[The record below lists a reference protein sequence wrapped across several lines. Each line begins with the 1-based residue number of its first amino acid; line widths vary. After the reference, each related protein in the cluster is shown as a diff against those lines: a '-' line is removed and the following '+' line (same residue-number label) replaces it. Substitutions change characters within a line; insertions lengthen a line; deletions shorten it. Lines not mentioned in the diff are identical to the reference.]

1 MAVPLVEN
9 MPSGKATRPGDVV
22 KSYSGKTI
30 EIINI
35 DAEGRLILADTLS
48 YVEKNYQPDFIV
60 DLATLT
66 GAVIVALGHLAG
78 AVLTR
83 HTELL
88 EALEEAANIVATKP
102 QAGTITGAIFLKNF
116 VEKTPWAHLDIAG
129 TAYNMPEK
137 SYRPE
142 GATGFGVRLLWHWM
156 NILAKS

>member
-1 MAVPLVEN
+1 
-9 MPSGKATRPGDVV
+9 
-22 KSYSGKTI
+22 
-30 EIINI
+30 
-35 DAEGRLILADTLS
+35 
-48 YVEKNYQPDFIV
+48 
-60 DLATLT
+60 
-66 GAVIVALGHLAG
+66 
-78 AVLTR
+78 
-83 HTELL
+83 L
-88 EALEEAANIVATKP
+88 EALEEAANISGERIWRLPLWEDYEELMKSKIADVRNVATKP